1 MSTSEVT
8 ELLLHWGRG
17 DRTALDRLLP
27 LVQQSLH
34 EIARGLLRRERGDHS
49 LEPSA
54 IVNELYLKLVDQRQV
69 SWRDRA
75 HFYGVSAQIM
85 RNVLVDHARRKQSEK
100 RGGGMTRVSLS
111 RSFAAPEANSIDVVV
126 LDDALTQLEAVYPQQ
141 SRIVE
146 LRFFAGMT
154 IEETAEALDISPA
167 TVKREWSMARAWLR
181 RALKRT
187 AGVQGAT

>member
-1 MSTSEVT
+1 MSMSEVT
-8 ELLLHWGRG
+8 ELLLHWGKG

-27 LVQQSLH
+27 LVQKSLH
-34 EIARGLLRRERGDHS
+34 EIARGLLRRERDDHS

-54 IVNELYLKLVDQRQV
+54 IVNELYLKLVDQRHV

-75 HFYGVSAQIM
+75 HFYGVAAHIM
-85 RNVLVDHARRKQSEK
+85 RNVLVDHARRRRSEK

-111 RSFAAPEANSIDVVV
+111 RSLAAPEGNSVDVVV

-154 IEETAEALDISPA
+154 IEETAEALDISPS